1 MKKTGILTILIILA
15 LKSFSQTA
23 PIAPKYIRTDSIGGF
38 TDNTTLYIQPRGT
51 GKIALSGL
59 LFPSSDG
66 TSGQVLSTD
75 GAGVLSWT
83 SGSGNVSKVGT
94 PVDNQVGVWTGDGTI
109 EGSSTFTFNAGDLNI
124 TGSATIDDININ
136 GTTILNST
144 GAVNIE
150 SLAISSNDISSST
163 TNVTFTDDV
172 LPFSDNTYDLG
183 SGAQKWEYLYVNNIV
198 SISSVDIDAGTLYA
212 EAINNTSSAATGNE
226 VVFDFSGTVNK
237 ATSGNYTGIK
247 LNVTETSAPGTG
259 DLLMDA
265 QVGGVSK
272 FSIDNSGGIIAG
284 SFNIL
289 GTAIINSNGG
299 ITIDDQLDANS
310 QDVININNIT
320 IDGNTTL
327 GTLSG
332 TATALLGTTSAN
344 IAADVTLGSN
354 LSIVSGKLVQTIPYS
369 VALSA
374 ATGDIA
380 TGTDVYSIRMPYAA
394 TLTGVKLSIGTAPV
408 GSTVIVDINEAGTT
422 ILSTKLSIDASETT
436 SATAATA
443 AVISDAALADDAI
456 ISFDIDQVGSSTAGV
471 RLLITLYL
479 RID

>member
-1 MKKTGILTILIILA
+1 LECSKLKEMKKTGIISILIILA

-66 TSGQVLSTD
+66 TAGQVIKTD
-75 GAGVLSWT
+75 GSGVLSWT
-83 SGSGNVSKVGT
+83 SGTGDVSKVGT
-94 PVDNQVGVWTGDGTI
+94 PVDNQVGVWTGDGTL
-109 EGSSTFTFNAGDLNI
+109 EGTNDFQFTGDTAYINGVSIGEIGGYPFVHNSLVGLGLIVGGGINISTSLGGNVRVY
-124 TGSATIDDININ
+124 SATAGGGLAN
-136 GTTILNST
+136 GITFYR
-144 GAVNIE
+144 GA
-150 SLAISSNDISSST
+150 T
-163 TNVTFTDDV
+163 R
-172 LPFSDNTYDLG
+172 
-183 SGAQKWEYLYVNNIV
+183 SG
-198 SISSVDIDAGTLYA
+198 
-212 EAINNTSSAATGNE
+212 
-226 VVFDFSGTVNK
+226 FFSG
-237 ATSGNYTGIK
+237 S
-247 LNVTETSAPGTG
+247 TG
-259 DLLMDA
+259 DL
-265 QVGGVSK
+265 
-272 FSIDNSGGIIAG
+272 
-284 SFNIL
+284 
-289 GTAIINSNGG
+289 T
-299 ITIDDQLDANS
+299 LDAGLF
-310 QDVININNIT
+310 VA
-320 IDGNTTL
+320 TT
-327 GTLSG
+327 TG
-332 TATALLGTTSAN
+332 TATALLGTSSAN
-344 IAADVTLGSN
+344 QAVDVTLGSN

-456 ISFDIDQVGSSTAGV
+456 ISFDIDQVGSSTAGA
-471 RLLITLYL
+471 RLLITLSL

>member
-1 MKKTGILTILIILA
+1 LECSKLKEMKKTGILTILIILA

-59 LFPSSDG
+59 LFPTADG
-66 TSGQVLSTD
+66 TAGQVIQTD
-75 GAGVLSWT
+75 GSGVLSFT
-83 SGSGNVSKVGT
+83 SGSGDMTKAVYDTGDNGIVDNSEALGGTAAASYATDAEVSAGYQPLDTDLTAIGGLTSAANKIPYFTGSGTAGVLDFVDEDAMTSNSATAIPSQQSVKAYVDASGSGDVSKVGT
-94 PVDNQVGVWTGDGTI
+94 PVNNQVGVWTGDGTL
-109 EGSSTFTFNAGDLNI
+109 EGTNDFQFTGDTAYINGVSIGEIGGYPFVHNSLVGLGLIVGGGINISTSLGGNVRVY
-124 TGSATIDDININ
+124 SATAGGGLAN
-136 GTTILNST
+136 GITFYR
-144 GAVNIE
+144 GA
-150 SLAISSNDISSST
+150 T
-163 TNVTFTDDV
+163 R
-172 LPFSDNTYDLG
+172 
-183 SGAQKWEYLYVNNIV
+183 SG
-198 SISSVDIDAGTLYA
+198 
-212 EAINNTSSAATGNE
+212 
-226 VVFDFSGTVNK
+226 FFSG
-237 ATSGNYTGIK
+237 S
-247 LNVTETSAPGTG
+247 TG
-259 DLLMDA
+259 DL
-265 QVGGVSK
+265 
-272 FSIDNSGGIIAG
+272 
-284 SFNIL
+284 
-289 GTAIINSNGG
+289 T
-299 ITIDDQLDANS
+299 LDAGLF
-310 QDVININNIT
+310 VA
-320 IDGNTTL
+320 TT
-327 GTLSG
+327 TG
-332 TATALLGTTSAN
+332 TATALLGTSSAN
-344 IAADVTLGSN
+344 QAVDVTLGSN

-456 ISFDIDQVGSSTAGV
+456 ISFDIDQVGSSTAGA
-471 RLLITLYL
+471 RLLITLSL